1 MKNKENI
8 ELLKKYFNFLT
19 AIFNFKIEGIENHKH
34 ALYAKFISSSIGIYF
49 IYEFRDFVPQ
59 IQFTKLNED
68 VLKARQGLYTI
79 RELYK
84 DENFKLQSFYLDEI
98 LSFKGQSDYKG
109 YFKNAKTIE
118 EVIKISSELVET
130 YAMDY
135 VKGDELSYI
144 EIDKWYRTQVNKSIG

>member
-1 MKNKENI
+1 MKNIENI
-8 ELLKKYFNFLT
+8 EMLKKYFNFLT
-19 AIFNFKIEGIENHKH
+19 AIFNFKIKDIENHNH

-59 IQFTKLNED
+59 IQFTRLNED
-68 VLKARQGLYTI
+68 ALKARQGLYTI

-98 LSFKGQSDYKG
+98 LSFKGQKDYKS
-109 YFKNAKTIE
+109 YFQDVKTIE
-118 EVIKISSELVET
+118 EAIKISSELVET

-135 VKGDELSYI
+135 VKGNKLSYI
-144 EIDKWYRTQVNKSIG
+144 EIDKWYRIQVNKSIG